1 MLATRYIKEYIG
13 LHIMLLNDR
22 HCRSDV
28 TAKNRDL
35 ISTRSTHEMEPLTAY
50 QTVETPTDVMP
61 SGRVNPHLTH
71 YRKYTIPEL
80 GYVRNYTSDYLS
92 NHTQRL

>member
-1 MLATRYIKEYIG
+1 
-13 LHIMLLNDR
+13 MLLNDR
-22 HCRSDV
+22 LCGTDV
-28 TAKNRDL
+28 IAKNRYL
-35 ISTRSTHEMEPLTAY
+35 IPTRSTHEIEPSTAY

-71 YRKYTIPEL
+71 YTKYTIPEL